1 VVLKACALLTCTHNQ
16 VDETLAAKVAAS
28 ASAPEPEKLGEVGMA
43 KLKLTIASI
52 LQPEE
57 TVLRALK
64 RLGTRQALAD
74 TTLKAQFESLT
85 ECASTLMANGE
96 YEVYSDT
103 KRVFER
109 DAGWLIPNRLLE
121 RSYPLNDVER

>member
-1 VVLKACALLTCTHNQ
+1 

-43 KLKLTIASI
+43 KLKRTIASI

-74 TTLKAQFESLT
+74 ATLKAQFELLT

-109 DAGWLIPNRLLE
+109 DAGWLDQLNHPSE
-121 RSYPLNDVER
+121 RWCPLTGFGR